1 MFGRP
6 LTGEEIQAFQIHSMA
21 LGQLINNAVFEN
33 EFDKKDFIID
43 EVVIASE
50 TKKRFPNL
58 YNEDNTLN
66 DTALNS
72 FLSQQSLKIDD
83 VVKIIDYEVRSQVF
97 DKLLFKINYPQ
108 EVEKILNKHIN
119 HTRNIDLIKF
129 NINDFKLPNYNDLD
143 FSINNN
149 QIKDYFEQNTKS
161 YINPEKRDISYLLI
175 DKKDFEDQFFPSNAQ
190 IEKYYNNNK
199 ALFLEPEKRDFVQFN
214 FKNIEQAS
222 QFKTNIASL
231 NYQEIIKFSE
241 ENNIKFNEFIEVS
254 NNEVLES
261 LSNVIF
267 SLNIGQVSEIVETPL
282 ARHIV
287 IINKIHPE
295 NQKTLNQSIDEISN
309 TLSEVETDSFLSD
322 LKNRISQQI
331 LEGFSIEE
339 IANDNSLKINTIKR
353 AERQINQ
360 TENDIVKSEVIAKG
374 FASNKDFVSD
384 ISDIKESVSI
394 IVNVDQIEFEKPHEL
409 QEVFEEVSNDW
420 LISLKIKHLEEEI
433 KEISKNTKSIQDIAS
448 YLKIK
453 ITNYDLK
460 LDDINYPSILKNNV
474 FANDIKQIAL
484 SIANE
489 DIYISKLNNITFP
502 EKESNLQSI
511 SLLSELKS
519 NFGSEIIKN
528 KSISTNDNLIQAL
541 ISQY

>member
-21 LGQLINNAVFEN
+21 LNQLINNAVFEN

-83 VVKIIDYEVRSQVF
+83 VVKIIDYEARSQVF
-97 DKLLFKINYPQ
+97 DKLFFKINYPQ
-108 EVEKILNKHIN
+108 EVGKILNKHIN

-129 NINDFKLPNYNDLD
+129 NINDFNLPNYNDLD
-143 FSINNN
+143 FSITNN
-149 QIKDYFEQNTKS
+149 QIQDYFAQNTKS

-175 DKKDFEDQFFPSNAQ
+175 DKKDFEDQFFPSNTQ
-190 IEKYYNNNK
+190 IEKYYNKNK
-199 ALFLEPEKRDFVQFN
+199 ALFLETEKRDFIQFN
-214 FKNIEQAS
+214 FKNIEEAS
-222 QFKTNIASL
+222 QFKTNITSL
-231 NYQEIIKFSE
+231 NFQQIIKFSK
-241 ENNIKFNEFIEVS
+241 ENKIKFNEFIEVS
-254 NNEVLES
+254 KNEVLES

-267 SLNIGQVSEIVETPL
+267 NLDIGQISEVVETPL

-295 NQKTLNQSIDEISN
+295 NQKTLNQSINEISN
-309 TLSEVETDSFLSD
+309 TLKEVETDSFLSD

-331 LEGFSIEE
+331 LEGFSLEE

-360 TENDIVKSEVIAKG
+360 IENDIIKSEVIAKG
-374 FASNKDFVSD
+374 FATNKDFVSD
-384 ISDIKESVSI
+384 ISEIQENVSI
-394 IVNVDQIEFEKPHEL
+394 IVNVDQIEFEKPFEL

-420 LISLKIKHLEEEI
+420 LTSLKIENLEEKI
-433 KEISKNTKSIQDIAS
+433 KEISKSTKSIQDIAS
-448 YLKIK
+448 YLKIQ
-453 ITNYDLK
+453 IENNDLK
-460 LDDINYPSILKNNV
+460 LDDINYPSILKNDV
-474 FANDIKQIAL
+474 FANDINEIAL
-484 SIANE
+484 SIASE
-489 DIYISKLNNITFP
+489 DIYISKVNNITFP
-502 EKESNLQSI
+502 EQESNLQSI
-511 SLLSELKS
+511 PLLSELKS

-528 KSISTNDNLIQAL
+528 KNISTNDNLIQAL

>member
-58 YNEDNTLN
+58 YNKDNTLN

-129 NINDFKLPNYNDLD
+129 NINDFNLPNYNDLD
-143 FSINNN
+143 FSITNN
-149 QIKDYFEQNTKS
+149 QIQDYFAQNTKS

-175 DKKDFEDQFFPSNAQ
+175 DKKDFEDQFFPSNIQ
-190 IEKYYNNNK
+190 IEKYYTNNK
-199 ALFLEPEKRDFVQFN
+199 ALFLEPEKRDFIQFN
-214 FKNIEQAS
+214 FKNIEEAS

-241 ENNIKFNEFIEVS
+241 ENSIKFNEFIEVS

-309 TLSEVETDSFLSD
+309 TLKEVETNSFLSD

-339 IANDNSLKINTIKR
+339 IANDNSLKINNIKR

-360 TENDIVKSEVIAKG
+360 IENDIVKSEVIAKG
-374 FASNKDFVSD
+374 FATNKDFVSD
-384 ISDIKESVSI
+384 ISEIQENVSI
-394 IVNVDQIEFEKPHEL
+394 IVNVDQIEFEKPFEL
-409 QEVFEEVSNDW
+409 KEVFEEVSNDW
-420 LISLKIKHLEEEI
+420 LNSLKIEHLEEEI

-448 YLKIK
+448 YLNIE
-453 ITNYDLK
+453 IENNDLK

-474 FANDIKQIAL
+474 FANDINEIAL

-489 DIYISKLNNITFP
+489 EIYISRLNNITFP
-502 EKESNLQSI
+502 EKESNLQST

-528 KSISTNDNLIQAL
+528 KNISTNDNLIQAL